1 MHCTDQRLWSQK
13 HLGLTL
19 DLALL
24 DHGWELPPISSSAKM
39 GIIIEPTSKAVLRIE
54 DMHVKPLEEPWYW
67 LTL

>member
-1 MHCTDQRLWSQK
+1 MEPEAPGANPG
-13 HLGLTL
+13 LGTARSWVGTATNFLV
-19 DLALL
+19 
-24 DHGWELPPISSSAKM
+24 GKM